1 MSRVH
6 VTDQKDMDKFNE
18 VSSQKYSDQA
28 IFFLNA
34 FWKECGSHAEKIY
47 EYNQGFIALDSKKD
61 DGCDLDEFYSHKF
74 LETYGETMTALE
86 LRNAMRKIDI
96 NHDNRMSFLEYLLY
110 RYEQTV
116 EELLLRPQGFQ
127 SEELLAALKALSQ
140 AREDIR
146 RAEASKLEM
155 EASKAQAEIS
165 KMEVEASRA
174 EVSAIRTAIDSKRD
188 GLEKAAQAGGVKGNM
203 AKQELFALNN
213 EDSTELNAAILRADA
228 AVRKAEAA
236 VKKAEEAVQK
246 ADAAVKKAE
255 HGVKN
260 AEDAVRKAQS
270 VGDKNSPGMVW
281 FMNREL
287 EEAKKYQ
294 PRGGIQKADKFK
306 HL

>member
-1 MSRVH
+1 MSRVAEH
-6 VTDQKDMDKFNE
+6 KDMERFNDL
-18 VSSQKYSDQA
+18 SKQKYSDQA

-47 EYNQGFIALDSKKD
+47 DYYQGFVNLDTKKD
-61 DGCDLDEFYSHKF
+61 EGCDLDEFYAHKF
-74 LETYGETMTALE
+74 LETYGETLTALE

-127 SEELLAALKALSQ
+127 SEELLAALKALSE
-140 AREDIR
+140 ARENIR
-146 RAEASKLEM
+146 KAEASRM
-155 EASKAQAEIS
+155 EEEATKAQVDAT
-165 KMEVEASRA
+165 RA
-174 EVSAIRTAIDSKRD
+174 EVAAIRAAIDKKRA
-188 GLEKAAQAGGVKGNM
+188 GLEKASQAGGVKGNM

-213 EDSTELNAAILRADA
+213 EDSTELNAANLRAEA
-228 AVRKAEAA
+228 AVRKAEVA
-236 VKKAEEAVQK
+236 VKKAEEAVK
-246 ADAAVKKAE
+246 RAEEGVKKAE
-255 HGVKN
+255 
-260 AEDAVRKAQS
+260 EAVRRYQS
-270 VGDKNSPGMVW
+270 VGDHTSPGMVW
-281 FMNREL
+281 FIEREL